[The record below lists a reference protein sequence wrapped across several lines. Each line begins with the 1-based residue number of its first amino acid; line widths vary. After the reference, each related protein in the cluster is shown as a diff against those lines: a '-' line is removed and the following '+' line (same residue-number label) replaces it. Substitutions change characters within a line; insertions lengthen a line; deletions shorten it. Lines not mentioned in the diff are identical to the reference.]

1 MKTRNIKL
9 LRCPLHRL
17 AEPVRSV
24 EKTLNPEDGDKAQL
38 IHFIRCAFCNHEA
51 RGKTRKEAEAK
62 WNEQMRRK
70 TPLPCPC
77 CNETNIEYY
86 GYGIKNGKE
95 EDCFR
100 HALRCASCGLTMDDR
115 EDVDI
120 LKKWNRRGK
129 CASL

>member
-9 LRCPLHRL
+9 LRCPIHRL
-17 AEPVRSV
+17 VEPVRSI
-24 EKTLNPEDGDKAQL
+24 EKTLNPDESNKAQL
-38 IHFIRCAFCNHEA
+38 IHFIRCAFCENEA
-51 RGKTRKEAEAK
+51 KGRTRKEAEKK
-62 WNEQMRRK
+62 WNEQMRKK

-77 CNETNIEYY
+77 CRCKNIDYY
-86 GYGIKNGKE
+86 SYGIKRTAN

-120 LKKWNRRGK
+120 LKKWNQRDK
-129 CASL
+129 